1 MNALFKVCMKKNY
14 LLTNIFTKP
23 LVLILGQISIGN
35 LILEITIYQL
45 VIALC

>member
-1 MNALFKVCMKKNY
+1 MNALFKVCMKKNH
-14 LLTNIFTKP
+14 LLTKP